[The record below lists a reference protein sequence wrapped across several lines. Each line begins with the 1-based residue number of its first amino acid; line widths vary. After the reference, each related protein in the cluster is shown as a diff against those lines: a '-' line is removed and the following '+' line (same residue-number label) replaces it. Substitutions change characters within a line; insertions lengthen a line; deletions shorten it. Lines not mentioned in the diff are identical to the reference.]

1 MLSDRLIT
9 LSSAPVWKHLGQEL
23 KFAENGK
30 SEVYLKIK
38 DEFLQHFGNVHG
50 GILATLL
57 DSSMASAV
65 NSMLDDNVFT
75 VTAEMNIQYIRPAMG
90 SFLIGRGEVIK
101 NGKTI
106 TSCKSEIFNERDEL
120 IAFATGTFVNK
131 LKT

>member
-9 LSSAPVWKHLGQEL
+9 LSSAPVWKYLGEEL

-57 DSSMASAV
+57 DSSMAAAV

-75 VTAEMNIQYIRPAMG
+75 VTAEMNIQYIRPATG
-90 SFLIGRGEVIK
+90 SFLIGRGDVIK

-106 TSCKSEIFNERDEL
+106 TSCKSEIFNEKDEL